1 MIKVNVSMTAFID
14 PDDIP
19 SFYLDEVSLR
29 EYVEESLT
37 EGINS
42 LFPREVLFNYIDIE
56 GLS

>member
-1 MIKVNVSMTAFID
+1 MTAFID

-29 EYVEESLT
+29 EYVEECLIES
-37 EGINS
+37 INI

>member
-1 MIKVNVSMTAFID
+1 MTAFID